1 MELLTKQRK
10 LASKEAAVRKEED
23 KLRDKTN
30 AHLVKDKL
38 ERTACLEQ
46 LRGTLD
52 TVKRSIGT
60 SSSQLSRYGTSITRL
75 SEAIGV
81 AETIAKERTTDGE
94 AQMAK
99 LELKV
104 QSLKIDERKQ
114 EEHLREHVSSLVK
127 TWKVDSGVNRLVERL
142 SALNNFEGRLASVL
156 ARLEGREKAVQIGK
170 DKIMEELEVVHR
182 RNIELDEECNCM
194 ENTRQELEV
203 ERKKILQQLHILEVS
218 KMEKAIEECKTEV
231 DDANCE
237 LERLHRK
244 MANGDKAQMLARRE
258 ALTKTLNELR
268 ANKTT
273 VSDDLTGLKAILGE
287 NHGKNVQQFDEEI
300 FGLSELTANLKA
312 QVADSKRII
321 ADSQNELNA
330 VNLQM
335 EKACA
340 TQQQEKHVG
349 EEEPPDMALLRM
361 KNERDM
367 VKAKATAVTAKR
379 AQLRSQ
385 LASLFV
391 DVPNITDAITHPVKS
406 LATYFGTS
414 TAVHVNHPA
423 VKVRNFEDP
432 REEVSG
438 RDVQKV
444 SLTKNPRLEQEQQ
457 LSKQLQQTLAL
468 SPSRI
473 AGSQQGSMN
482 ALEALSPSPVKFTA
496 NGRPTAC
503 CTRENT
509 DQETGAERSIDLLPH
524 GTERMN
530 DRENLMNDA
539 TVDVKNHCRSKHT
552 VFWEVISDEHGIQP
566 DGSYKGDSD
575 LQLERINV
583 YYNEAS
589 GAKYVPRAI
598 LVDLEPGTMDSIC
611 GDAFGQLFRPDNFVF
626 GQSGAGNNWAKG
638 HYTEG
643 AELVDNVLDVIR
655 KEAEGC
661 DCLQGFQLTHSLG
674 GGTGSGMGTLLI
686 SKVREEYPDRIMSSF
701 SVVPSPKVSDV
712 VLEPY
717 NATLSVHQLVE
728 NTDETFCIDNE
739 ALYDICFRTLKLTN
753 PTYGDLNHLVSVT
766 MSGVTT
772 CLRFPGQLNADLRKL
787 AVNMVPFPR
796 LHFFMPGFAPLSAK
810 GVAAYNA
817 LNVAELTQQMFD
829 AKNMMAACDPRHGRY
844 LTVAAIFRGCMS
856 MREVDEQMMQV
867 QNKNSAYFV
876 EWIPNNVK
884 TAVCDIPPRGLK
896 MSATF
901 IGNTTAIQ
909 EPFKRIA
916 EQFTG
921 MLSDVPSQGIPHWY
935 TGEGMDEME
944 FTEAESNMS
953 DLISEYQQ
961 YQDATAEDEKEL
973 DHEGETE
980 YTEQE
985 ED

>member
-1 MELLTKQRK
+1 MNFF
-10 LASKEAAVRKEED
+10 AS
-23 KLRDKTN
+23 
-30 AHLVKDKL
+30 
-38 ERTACLEQ
+38 
-46 LRGTLD
+46 
-52 TVKRSIGT
+52 
-60 SSSQLSRYGTSITRL
+60 
-75 SEAIGV
+75 
-81 AETIAKERTTDGE
+81 
-94 AQMAK
+94 
-99 LELKV
+99 
-104 QSLKIDERKQ
+104 
-114 EEHLREHVSSLVK
+114 VSSLVK

-182 RNIELDEECNCM
+182 RNS
-194 ENTRQELEV
+194 ENFTVRENMNV
-203 ERKKILQQLHILEVS
+203 MVS

-273 VSDDLTGLKAILGE
+273 VSDELTGLKAILGE

-330 VNLQM
+330 M

-391 DVPNITDAITHPVKS
+391 DVPNIADAITHPVKS

-473 AGSQQGSMN
+473 AGSQQGWMN

-552 VFWEVISDEHGIQP
+552 VA
-566 DGSYKGDSD
+566 
-575 LQLERINV
+575 R
-583 YYNEAS
+583 
-589 GAKYVPRAI
+589 KYPA
-598 LVDLEPGTMDSIC
+598 PPA
-611 GDAFGQLFRPDNFVF
+611 AF
-626 GQSGAGNNWAKG
+626 A
-638 HYTEG
+638 
-643 AELVDNVLDVIR
+643 
-655 KEAEGC
+655 
-661 DCLQGFQLTHSLG
+661 
-674 GGTGSGMGTLLI
+674 
-686 SKVREEYPDRIMSSF
+686 
-701 SVVPSPKVSDV
+701 
-712 VLEPY
+712 
-717 NATLSVHQLVE
+717 
-728 NTDETFCIDNE
+728 
-739 ALYDICFRTLKLTN
+739 
-753 PTYGDLNHLVSVT
+753 
-766 MSGVTT
+766 
-772 CLRFPGQLNADLRKL
+772 
-787 AVNMVPFPR
+787 
-796 LHFFMPGFAPLSAK
+796 APLSDDEYAPDTDEYLL
-810 GVAAYNA
+810 GSRNFA
-817 LNVAELTQQMFD
+817 LDTSESDMDQSAWSFFD
-829 AKNMMAACDPRHGRY
+829 K
-844 LTVAAIFRGCMS
+844 
-856 MREVDEQMMQV
+856 
-867 QNKNSAYFV
+867 
-876 EWIPNNVK
+876 
-884 TAVCDIPPRGLK
+884 
-896 MSATF
+896 
-901 IGNTTAIQ
+901 
-909 EPFKRIA
+909 
-916 EQFTG
+916 
-921 MLSDVPSQGIPHWY
+921 
-935 TGEGMDEME
+935 
-944 FTEAESNMS
+944 
-953 DLISEYQQ
+953 
-961 YQDATAEDEKEL
+961 
-973 DHEGETE
+973 
-980 YTEQE
+980 
-985 ED
+985 